1 MINPNP
7 NLKVIDSPFHHMVIH
22 NFLDLD
28 QASPSLE
35 ALAEQEFTPT
45 ESDLFSYSASSNLSI
60 SDNPDIKSLY
70 SSMCSN
76 AWVRK
81 LESLFDLSLS
91 GNVDMA
97 AYVYVN
103 GDFLLP
109 HDDELD
115 SRLLA
120 YSLHLTPNMSLSD
133 GGSFDFF
140 SSNTEGEAKEIV
152 KQVVPK
158 FNSIVIFKVTPES
171 WHQVSEILSDVQ
183 RFSLT
188 GWYHG

>member
-1 MINPNP
+1 MINPDID
-7 NLKVIDSPFHHMVIH
+7 LKVIDSPFHHMVIH
-22 NFLDLD
+22 DFLNLEK
-28 QASPSLE
+28 ATPSLE
-35 ALAEQEFTPT
+35 ALAEQQFTPT
-45 ESDLFSYSASSNLSI
+45 ESDLFSYSASDDLSI

-70 SSMCSN
+70 DSLSSD
-76 AWVRK
+76 AWIRK
-81 LESLFDLSLS
+81 LESLFDVTLS

-140 SSNTEGEAKEIV
+140 SSNKDGEAKEIV
-152 KQVVPK
+152 KQVIPK

-171 WHQVSEILSDVQ
+171 WHQVSEVLSDLQ

-188 GWYHG
+188 GWYHE

>member
-1 MINPNP
+1 MY
-7 NLKVIDSPFHHMVIH
+7 DS
-22 NFLDLD
+22 L
-28 QASPSLE
+28 
-35 ALAEQEFTPT
+35 
-45 ESDLFSYSASSNLSI
+45 
-60 SDNPDIKSLY
+60 
-70 SSMCSN
+70 CSK
-76 AWVRK
+76 AWIRK
-81 LESLFDLSLS
+81 LESLFDVSLS

-97 AYVYVN
+97 AYVYMN

-120 YSLHLTPNMSLSD
+120 YSLHLTPNMTLSD

>member
-1 MINPNP
+1 
-7 NLKVIDSPFHHMVIH
+7 
-22 NFLDLD
+22 
-28 QASPSLE
+28 
-35 ALAEQEFTPT
+35 
-45 ESDLFSYSASSNLSI
+45 
-60 SDNPDIKSLY
+60 
-70 SSMCSN
+70 
-76 AWVRK
+76 
-81 LESLFDLSLS
+81 
-91 GNVDMA
+91 MA
-97 AYVYVN
+97 AYVYMN

-120 YSLHLTPNMSLSD
+120 YSLHLTPNMTLSD

>member
-28 QASPSLE
+28 QAYPSLE

-97 AYVYVN
+97 AYVYVI

-109 HDDELD
+109 HDDDLD

-140 SSNTEGEAKEIV
+140 SSNVDGEAKEIV

-171 WHQVSEILSDVQ
+171 WHQVSEILQTFRD
-183 RFSLT
+183 FL
-188 GWYHG
+188 